1 MELKYLVM
9 TVDAGVA
16 TVLINR
22 PDKRNALSP
31 EVLTEIAG
39 TFEELSSREDVRV
52 VVFTGGEKYFSA
64 GFDLEFIR
72 TVDRNKNEEFIA
84 LFRRAYHAV
93 KFCAVPVIAA
103 VGGAAIAGGFDLT
116 QMCDLRYASTR
127 ARFSQRE
134 VMLSLLPILDPLWR
148 IIGLTNAMD
157 WALTARI
164 VDAEEAHRVGF
175 VIKIFPEGALVK
187 EVGAIA
193 AEMAKCDRACLAET
207 KRMTLDILTMTLE
220 QSMQHHGVLFRSYVG
235 CDDNRKRVDAMLET
249 IRSDRKK

>member
-1 MELKYLVM
+1 MELKYLVL

-16 TVLINR
+16 TVLIDR

-31 EVLTEIAG
+31 EVLVEIAG
-39 TFEELSSREDVRV
+39 TFEDLSNREDVRV
-52 VVFTGGEKYFSA
+52 AVFTGGEKYFSA

-72 TVDRNKNEEFIA
+72 TVDRNSNEEFIA
-84 LFRRAYHAV
+84 LFRRAYHAI

-103 VGGAAIAGGFDLT
+103 VGGPAIAGGFDLT

-148 IIGLTNAMD
+148 IIGLTNAMN

-175 VIKIFPEGALVK
+175 VTAIFPEGTLVK
-187 EVGAIA
+187 EVTAIA

-207 KRMTLDILTMTLE
+207 KRMTLDILTMTLD
-220 QSMQHHGVLFRSYVG
+220 QSMRHHGILFRSYVG
-235 CDDNRKRVDAMLET
+235 CDDNRRRTEAMLET
-249 IRSDRKK
+249 IRGGGKK